1 MAKYALAGYYRTDE
15 LMPGEEKDVTVHINE
30 RSLSYWNTDGELQ
43 EQSDGTTGKWKVA
56 EGTRVVYV
64 GASSDNL
71 LLEQTVDVTAES
83 SNGSDDSNG
92 SNSSGSSGSSS
103 AVTGSVA
110 GSWKQDSNGWWYSY
124 AKGGYASG
132 KWEQIQNQWYYFDT
146 VNCNMV
152 TGWLELNENWYYFN
166 ESTANQATYT
176 FNEEKGTW
184 VYSNDSAIPYGAMY
198 ANRETPDGYYVNSNG
213 ERSN

>member
-1 MAKYALAGYYRTDE
+1 MAKYAVAGYYRTDE
-15 LMPGEEKDVTVHINE
+15 LKPGEEKDVTVHINE

-110 GSWKQDSNGWWYSY
+110 GSWKQDSNGWW
-124 AKGGYASG
+124 
-132 KWEQIQNQWYYFDT
+132 
-146 VNCNMV
+146 
-152 TGWLELNENWYYFN
+152 
-166 ESTANQATYT
+166 
-176 FNEEKGTW
+176 
-184 VYSNDSAIPYGAMY
+184 
-198 ANRETPDGYYVNSNG
+198 
-213 ERSN
+213 